1 MENQGFINFENIFF
15 IFLENILIVDC
26 QGEDGE
32 QDVCPR
38 CQGKVFEAEK
48 IVAKSGSFH
57 KEGLT
62 KSKRKQ
68 KEKFCKC
75 RV

>member
-1 MENQGFINFENIFF
+1 MEHGHKSKPNLHDADVTLLQVMSQRPGWKK
-15 IFLENILIVDC
+15 IFLKTIFGF

-48 IVAKSGSFH
+48 MVAKCGSFH
-57 KEGLT
+57 KEGL
-62 KSKRKQ
+62 
-68 KEKFCKC
+68 E
-75 RV
+75 